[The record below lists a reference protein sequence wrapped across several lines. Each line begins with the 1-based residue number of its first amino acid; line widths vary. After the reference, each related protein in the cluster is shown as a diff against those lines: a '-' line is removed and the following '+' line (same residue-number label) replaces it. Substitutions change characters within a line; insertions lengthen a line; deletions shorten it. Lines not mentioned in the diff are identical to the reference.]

1 VHLWFKEFSAVDN
14 AWNGS
19 ILYRIEYYYSDTN
32 MKSSEKQITREKIAK
47 VVHALRESRHFTQ
60 TDMAKALG
68 MSQGRYSII
77 ERGLGSFTAEQF
89 LMILRTFNVP
99 ASHFAVQRGSAET
112 DMQNALSRWGARH
125 LVSDNRVLPSQE
137 LEEVEN
143 LVQEVL
149 IAGEPPRQV
158 TALAPVLVQNLAR
171 LNLNK
176 LWAEFVGYGLE
187 RRLAWLLDSTR
198 EAINTELARNPK
210 GKHTGVYKRVE
221 FALRLFLKAEPRMKL
236 KKQQLW
242 RSGQNFKDF
251 GNKFRWDLYGDGED
265 GLGLQLDILGM
276 PILSE
281 KTLNE
286 VLSEMSDTANVWA
299 VATAI
304 KPEDFIEAL
313 RTVHESD

>member
-1 VHLWFKEFSAVDN
+1 
-14 AWNGS
+14 
-19 ILYRIEYYYSDTN
+19 
-32 MKSSEKQITREKIAK
+32 MKPVERQITREKIAK
-47 VVHALRESRHFTQ
+47 AVHALRESRQFTQ
-60 TDMAKALG
+60 MDMAKALG

-99 ASHFAVQRGSAET
+99 ASHFAAQMGSAET
-112 DMQNALSRWGARH
+112 DLQNALSRWGALH

-137 LEEVEN
+137 LEEVEK
-143 LVQEVL
+143 LVEEVL
-149 IAGEPPRQV
+149 IAGEPPRQI
-158 TALAPVLVQNLAR
+158 TALAPVLVRNVAR

-198 EAINTELARNPK
+198 EAIKSELARKPK
-210 GKHTGVYKRVE
+210 GKHTGVYKRAE
-221 FALRLFLKAEPRMKL
+221 FALRLFLKTEPRMKI
-236 KKQQLW
+236 KKQHSW
-242 RSGQNFKDF
+242 RSDQDYKDF
-251 GNKFRWDLYGDGED
+251 GDKFRWDQYGDGED

-286 VLSEMSDTANVWA
+286 VLSEMSDTANTWA

-313 RTVHESD
+313 RAANESD